1 MNNKNL
7 LTYNGVNY
15 TTIFQSY
22 MHSFLNQDEIVRNL
36 FHDIKN
42 LKIKD
47 HYNLDSS
54 LKKKILNEFLL
65 NNKINTF
72 IKTKINSRENK
83 FFFFKLKN
91 FLPKIKTIKYMSL
104 LLKKVIF

>member
-1 MNNKNL
+1 
-7 LTYNGVNY
+7 
-15 TTIFQSY
+15 

-54 LKKKILNEFLL
+54 LKKILNEFLL

-72 IKTKINSRENK
+72 IK
-83 FFFFKLKN
+83 LK
-91 FLPKIKTIKYMSL
+91 
-104 LLKKVIF
+104 